1 MVPRRTP
8 DTLRPADL
16 ESTPVWEFTNQEAL
30 GDDEL
35 TLRPVRRLPVTDLE
49 NRLVGVQL
57 RLADGS
63 VHWGLLS
70 NISLD
75 APDVTPHF
83 LTVSVWC
90 GDRWFPLAR
99 YQDVA
104 RDEFGPAQ
112 LAETLGKALSAVF
125 PIAYDIRTIAQGH
138 ERALCGVIDAEPSA
152 RLSRAELIALAVA
165 RG

>member
-1 MVPRRTP
+1 MAPRRTP

-99 YQDVA
+99 YHDGA
-104 RDEFGPAQ
+104 RDEFGLAQ
-112 LAETLGKALSAVF
+112 LAETLEKRCQQCSRSPMTSARSRRSMSV
-125 PIAYDIRTIAQGH
+125 RW
-138 ERALCGVIDAEPSA
+138 CGVIDAEPSA
-152 RLSRAELIALAVA
+152 RLSRTELIALAVA
-165 RG
+165 RE